1 MNCLNSV
8 KNGKAVSIHRVNLGE
23 NLMHSED
30 KGLSPNPPTPEIKQ
44 HTSNSEINKETHFV

>member
-8 KNGKAVSIHRVNLGE
+8 KNGKAVSIHRV